1 MRFEDDCSSV
11 TGLIVS
17 ILMTYNCTNIRSVS
31 VISSIV
37 DFYPAVYETTDLKHQ
52 MDPCIVTSLNKIC
65 ELMRVSNQL
74 HTFPSPN
81 LALTLNCYQLTAV
94 GLGEG

>member
-1 MRFEDDCSSV
+1 M

-37 DFYPAVYETTDLKHQ
+37 DFYPAVHETTDLKHQ
-52 MDPCIVTSLNKIC
+52 MDPYKIC
-65 ELMRVSNQL
+65 ELMRVSKQL
-74 HTFPSPN
+74 NTFPSPN

-94 GLGEG
+94 GLGKG